1 MTTSLSHDARPGER
15 LSLSRFALT
24 GAGTAAILF
33 VLCWIGAAL
42 QVALAHNFISMF
54 TTQAVASVGAL
65 GAGLLWSLVFGGG
78 AGAIIA
84 GLYNLFGVVE
94 RR

>member
-1 MTTSLSHDARPGER
+1 MTTSFPYAARADAR

-24 GAGTAAILF
+24 GAGTVAILF

-42 QVALAHNFISMF
+42 QIALAHNFISMF
-54 TTQAVASVGAL
+54 TTQPVASVGAL
-65 GAGLLWSLVFGGG
+65 GAGLLWSLVFGAG

-84 GLYNLFGVVE
+84 GLYNLFGFVE